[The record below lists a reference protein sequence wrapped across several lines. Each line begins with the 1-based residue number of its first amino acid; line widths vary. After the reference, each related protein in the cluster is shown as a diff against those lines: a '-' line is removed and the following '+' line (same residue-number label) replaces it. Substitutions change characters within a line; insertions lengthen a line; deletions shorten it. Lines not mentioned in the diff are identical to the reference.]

1 MAYYQIGSL
10 NHVDTGM
17 NLKSG
22 FLVKS
27 GYYIVPSPSNALKD
41 AIPNSV
47 LHTIYVLE
55 KEILQFLD
63 LKSVAYPWERF
74 QIKNGL

>member
-1 MAYYQIGSL
+1 MSL
-10 NHVDTGM
+10 SKFAVSSFGTLSHT
-17 NLKSG
+17 
-22 FLVKS
+22 
-27 GYYIVPSPSNALKD
+27 VPSPSNALKD

-63 LKSVAYPWERF
+63 LKSVAYNRERF
-74 QIKNGL
+74 QMASLWYIP